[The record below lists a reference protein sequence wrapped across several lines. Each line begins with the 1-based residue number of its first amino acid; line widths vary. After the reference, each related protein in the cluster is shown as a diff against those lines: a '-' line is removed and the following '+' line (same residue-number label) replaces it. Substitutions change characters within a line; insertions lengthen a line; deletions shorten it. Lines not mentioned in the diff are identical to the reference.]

1 MTAMPSSDTPFTI
14 TPVTVGELDELLPLV
29 RAYCDFYEV
38 EPSDRDL
45 RTLMLTLLAA
55 GGRDGLQLLAR
66 DDTGA
71 PVAFATL
78 LFTWSTTSA
87 ARAAVLNDLYV
98 APEVRG
104 HGLAEALIERCT
116 NESARRGAAK
126 LTWITRPDNQRAQAV
141 YDRTVARRDPW
152 VTYRVDLPHGRSLMP
167 KPAGEAA
174 GADERDQR
182 PAAGGVE
189 NVDLHAPGPFDTALA
204 QLPELLDATAADV
217 VEHLARV
224 PERPVA
230 PAAPTDPQAVR
241 GWLRSTYDFEQPRA
255 AAAVVADLLERLKQ
269 WTVHTTHPRYFGLF
283 NPTPT
288 AAGIAGELLAAGINP
303 QLAAWSHAPAAAE
316 AEQHVLGFIA
326 ARLGLPAAALA
337 GNVTTGGAEANL
349 TAVLLA
355 LTHAFPAYATNGLR
369 SLEIQPVFY
378 ASAESHLAWV
388 KIAHATGLGRDALRL
403 VAVDEQLRLDVDEL
417 ARLMAAD
424 RAAGHRPFLIVG
436 TAGTTGAGALDPLG
450 PLADLAAEHGAW
462 FHADAAWAGAIALS
476 DRLRPL
482 LAGVERSDSVTVD
495 AHKWLSV
502 PMGAGMILTR
512 HPDTLAQTFRLTTA
526 FMPTA
531 VEDAADPYTTS
542 LQWSRRFAGLKIFL
556 ALAVAGRAGY
566 AAQIERDAELGRHLA
581 RRLADDGW
589 ELVNDTPLPVVCFS
603 HPHTRALDPQASF
616 DWHARVAERVLA
628 SGHAWISAARLAE
641 RPALRACITSYRTT
655 AHDVDQLVTAL
666 AHARHRV
673 PS

>member
-1 MTAMPSSDTPFTI
+1 MPSSDTPFTI
-14 TPVTVGELDELLPLV
+14 EPVTTDELDELLPLV
-29 RAYCDFYEV
+29 RAYCEFYEV
-38 EPSDRDL
+38 APSDRDL
-45 RTLMLTLLAA
+45 RKLMLTLLAA
-55 GGRDGLQLLAR
+55 GGHDGLQLLAR
-66 DDTGA
+66 DQTGA

-98 APEVRG
+98 IPDARG
-104 HGLAEALIERCT
+104 HGLAEALIQRCT
-116 NESARRGAAK
+116 TESARRGAAK

-141 YDRTVARRDPW
+141 YDRTGATRDPW
-152 VTYRVDLPHGRSLMP
+152 VTYRVDLPDGRSLTP
-167 KPAGEAA
+167 KPAGEARSA
-174 GADERDQR
+174 ADDHRR
-182 PAAGGVE
+182 PAAEGVE
-189 NVDLHAPGPFDTALA
+189 SLDLHASGPFHAALA

-230 PAAPTDPQAVR
+230 PAAPTDPRAVR
-241 GWLRSTYDFEQPRA
+241 GWLTSTYDFEQPRPA
-255 AAAVVADLLERLKQ
+255 PAVVADVLERLQQ

-288 AAGIAGELLAAGINP
+288 AAGIAGELLAAGVNP

-316 AEQHVLGFIA
+316 TEQHVLGFIA
-326 ARLGLPAAALA
+326 ARLGLPATTLA

-355 LTHAFPAYATNGLR
+355 LTRAFPAYATEGLR
-369 SLEIQPVFY
+369 SLDAQPVFY

-403 VAVDEQLRLDVDEL
+403 VAVDDRLRLDVDEL
-417 ARLMAAD
+417 DRLVAAD

-436 TAGTTGAGALDPLG
+436 TAGTTGAGALDPLE

-482 LAGVERSDSVTVD
+482 LAGVERADSVTVD

-512 HPDTLAQTFRLTTA
+512 HPDVLAQTFRLTTA

-531 VEDAADPYTTS
+531 VHDAADPYTTS

-556 ALAVAGRAGY
+556 ALAVAGRTSY
-566 AAQIERDAELGRHLA
+566 AAQIERDTALGEQLA

-589 ELVNDTPLPVVCFS
+589 QLVNDTPLPVVCFS
-603 HPHTRALDPQASF
+603 HPDTHALEPQASF
-616 DWHARVAERVLA
+616 DWHARIAERVIG
-628 SGHAWISAARLAE
+628 SGQAWISAARLAG

-655 AHDVDQLVTAL
+655 AHDIDQLVTTL
-666 AHARHRV
+666 AHARLDET
-673 PS
+673 